1 VTHPLL
7 NRVWIHYL
15 QWGNQEREDHLMRP
29 CKLSQRHC
37 VQCFGT
43 SKMVDSIPV
52 IGLCV
57 FFPSLLLCVAFVSL
71 VVVVVVVV
79 VVVEEE
85 EEEVHRPR
93 LYLLCFQKQK
103 TYASWGRGARQIDRH
118 SPFSPT
124 LLENRDKAF
133 VDLKQIQH
141 L

>member
-1 VTHPLL
+1 MTHPLL

-79 VVVEEE
+79 VVEEE

-118 SPFSPT
+118 SPFSQHFWKIVT
-124 LLENRDKAF
+124 KLLW
-133 VDLKQIQH
+133 I
-141 L
+141 